1 MPLLNTTYYD
11 GRSPKAWPVT
21 AELQGQALVI
31 EGEGQ
36 QHRVPLAQVRWP
48 ERQRYGARLCYLPG
62 GGLLCHEDG
71 PAWDAWA
78 QASGRKEP
86 LVVTWMQS
94 WRAAVL
100 AGLACLAFIAVTW
113 VWGIPWASKAV
124 VAVVPASVER
134 HLGDSALSSIESAML
149 KPSSLPAAEQEAI
162 RQRFA
167 KAVAAAYPPGEAPAY
182 ELHFRSADKAG
193 LGPNAFALPGG
204 HMVLTD
210 ELAELLKDQPDA
222 ITGVLAHELGHVRH
236 RHGLRM
242 VVQTSLLASLISVVV
257 GDVSSL
263 LATVP
268 AVLTE
273 QAYSREA
280 ERESDQESV
289 DILRKAGISPSV
301 MVVFFERIEAWRQK
315 KTGDSGVDLP
325 IALSSH
331 PSDEER
337 VNFFKNAK

>member
-21 AELQGQALVI
+21 AELQGQTLVV

-36 QHRVPLAQVRWP
+36 QHRISLVQVRWP

-62 GGLLCHEDG
+62 GGLLCHENG
-71 PAWDAWA
+71 PEWDAWA
-78 QASGRKEP
+78 EASGRREP
-86 LVVTWMQS
+86 LVVKWMQS

-100 AGLACLAFIAVTW
+100 AGVACLAFVAATW

-124 VAVVPASVER
+124 VAVVPESVER
-134 HLGDSALSSIESAML
+134 HLGDSALSSIERAML
-149 KPSSLPAAEQEAI
+149 KPSSLPAPEQEAI

-167 KAVAAAYPPGEAPAY
+167 KAVAAAYPEGEAPAY

-210 ELAELLKDQPDA
+210 ELAVLLKDQPDA

-289 DILRKAGISPSV
+289 DILRKAGISPAV
-301 MVVFFERIEAWRQK
+301 MVVFFERIEAWRK
-315 KTGDSGVDLP
+315 KQAGGDGPELP